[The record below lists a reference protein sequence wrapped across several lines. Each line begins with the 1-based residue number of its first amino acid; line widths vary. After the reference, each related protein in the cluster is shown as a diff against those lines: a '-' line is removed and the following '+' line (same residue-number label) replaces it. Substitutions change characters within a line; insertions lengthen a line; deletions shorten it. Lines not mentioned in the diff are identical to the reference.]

1 MKTCKY
7 SISFLH
13 TCKPDFFLCKFCA
26 LSKGLFYTRFFFRS
40 LLCIWFLNINEIIV
54 YVSMYMY
61 FFYVHMYPLVYLS
74 GGTDHHWEI
83 VEERSQ
89 KRGREKSEWQMPIK
103 KTGEELGP
111 GTLSSSSCLQ
121 QDSTHTV
128 LFCQNRMSQ
137 IWPFET

>member
-1 MKTCKY
+1 MY
-7 SISFLH
+7 LISL
-13 TCKPDFFLCKFCA
+13 
-26 LSKGLFYTRFFFRS
+26 
-40 LLCIWFLNINEIIV
+40 IININEIIV
-54 YVSMYMY
+54 YVCMYMY
-61 FFYVHMYPLVYLS
+61 FFYVHMYLLVYLS
-74 GGTDHHWEI
+74 GRTDHHWEI

-128 LFCQNRMSQ
+128 LFCQNRMSP